1 MEHNVIKSAA
11 DSIKAQRKMKMEV
24 LQAPPV
30 LVEEPQGCEILLT
43 KDALLPPAKM
53 RTFTLD
59 WLTFFY
65 SLLDVIEK

>member
-1 MEHNVIKSAA
+1 
-11 DSIKAQRKMKMEV
+11 MKMVV